1 MVVVLS
7 FCLNVFTLTQL
18 NRKQKRNE
26 NDAQGHPRL
35 FSVQYLFGEA
45 HYLEFFF
52 TLGRLKISSCSFIH
66 VQFSKLI

>member
-52 TLGRLKISSCSFIH
+52 HFRTAKNF
-66 VQFSKLI
+66 